1 MRKQVL
7 CVMSLA
13 LVLSGCSQ
21 AHVMIQ
27 NGSKEIM
34 TIGDQ
39 IYTKEDEFN
48 FQKKS
53 NGPSGT
59 IQLALRYIYEKEI
72 GMNDEILAEAKK
84 EVKESMDSV
93 DDFEAQIK
101 NVGYKDIDDYT
112 NKVAVSGVQAER
124 LLEKYLKDDKKAV
137 KEKLEPSMSRIF
149 EFDSEDNAKK
159 ALDAL
164 KKGKDAE
171 EVVSQ
176 FSTEEATYVGT
187 LQFVSTQNTD
197 LPIRMINSLS
207 VAKKTGVLDEVFSN
221 ESTEAPIYYVA
232 VLSSND
238 YDKNIKDYAAAL
250 KEDQAFNEDCLVYYL
265 DKYKFEVHDQDI
277 FDYFKANNPRYL
289 VTRPDL
295 SENK

>member
-1 MRKQVL
+1 MRKHLLGVL
-7 CVMSLA
+7 SLA

-27 NGSKEIM
+27 NSSDEIM
-34 TIGDQ
+34 TIGSQ
-39 IYTKEDEFN
+39 TYTKEDEFN

-59 IQLALRYIYEKEI
+59 IQLALRTIYEKEV
-72 GMNDEILAEAKK
+72 GMNDDILAEAKK
-84 EVKESMDSV
+84 QVQESIDSV
-93 DDFEAQIK
+93 DDFETQIK
-101 NVGYKDIDDYT
+101 NVGYKDIEDYT
-112 NKVAVSGVQAER
+112 NKVAVSGVQAEH
-124 LLEKYLKDDKKAV
+124 LLKKYLKDDKKAV
-137 KEKLEPSMSRIF
+137 KEKLEPSMAGIF

-164 KKGKDAE
+164 KNGKDAA
-171 EVVSQ
+171 EVKEQ

-187 LQFVSTQNTD
+187 TQFVSTQNTD
-197 LPIRMINSLS
+197 LPIRMVNSLS
-207 VAKKTGVLDEVFSN
+207 VAKKAGALDEVFFN
-221 ESTEAPIYYVA
+221 ESQEAPVYYVA
-232 VLSSND
+232 VLDSND
-238 YDKNIKDYAAAL
+238 YDKNIDAYAAAL

-265 DKYKFEVHDQDI
+265 DKYEFEVHDQDI
-277 FDYFKANNPRYL
+277 FNYFKANNPRYL